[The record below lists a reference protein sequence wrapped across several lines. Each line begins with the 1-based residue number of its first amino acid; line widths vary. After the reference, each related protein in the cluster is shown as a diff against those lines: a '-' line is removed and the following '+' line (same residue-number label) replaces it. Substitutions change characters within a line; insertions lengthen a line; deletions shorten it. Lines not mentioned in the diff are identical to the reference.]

1 LLSHKSFAEM
11 KISKIETYILHA
23 PLRQPFAYSQGWFRE
38 RTAMIVRILTDEG
51 LEGIGEC
58 FGPPDL
64 TAGVVQKAYSP
75 MLIGR
80 DPLDNEVIWEEL
92 YNRLRDHGQKGTVIE
107 ALSGIDIALWDIKGK
122 AAGLPIHKLMGG
134 AFRTRVQPY
143 ATGFYRR
150 AGLTGQEEA
159 LVSEAETHAKSGF
172 RAMKL
177 KLGFG
182 CEEDQ
187 RCARAVRRALGDD
200 MRWMADANHAYDA
213 STALRLGRV
222 LEQNG
227 YEWFEEPVTPEDIEG
242 YRRLHDALDIPIAG
256 GEAEFTRFGMK
267 TLLKERCLDIVQPDC
282 CGVGGL
288 TEAKRIAI
296 LANTFGIRCIPHV
309 WGTRIATAVAL
320 HLIAVLPPTPPAL
333 VPGEPLLEFDCSEHP
348 LREEVVREKIRIDSD
363 GMIGIPNS
371 PGLGVT
377 LNLEFVEKAASR

>member
-1 LLSHKSFAEM
+1 M
-11 KISKIETYILHA
+11 IISAIQTYILESR
-23 PLRQPFAYSQGWFRE
+23 LQRPFAYSQGWFRS
-38 RTAMIVRILTDEG
+38 RTAMIVRVLTDEG
-51 LEGIGEC
+51 IEGVGEC
-58 FGPPDL
+58 FGPPEL
-64 TAGVVQKAYSP
+64 TAAVVEKAYAP

-80 DPLDNEVIWEEL
+80 DPLDNEVVWEEL

-122 AAGLPIHKLMGG
+122 AAGLPIYKLMGG

-150 AGLTGQEEA
+150 AGLAGQEDV
-159 LVSEAETHAKSGF
+159 LVKEAETHAKSGF

-182 CEEDQ
+182 FEEDQ

-200 MRWMADANHAYDA
+200 KRWMADANHAYDA

-222 LEQNG
+222 LEENA

-242 YRRLHDALDIPIAG
+242 YRRLHNALDIAIAG

-288 TEAKRIAI
+288 TEAKRVAI

-320 HLIAVLPPTPPAL
+320 QLIAVLPPTPPAL
-333 VPGEPLLEFDCSEHP
+333 VPVEPLLEFDCSEHP
-348 LREEVVREKIRIDSD
+348 LREEVVQEKIAIDSN
-363 GMIGIPNS
+363 GMVAVPNS

-377 LNLEFVEKAASR
+377 LNLEFVEKAARR